1 MSESLSHLCP
11 SAPGKGNRG
20 AASFLFR
27 LEQFFFFFYNL
38 LEGTSKALSSGCVWP
53 LCGYSPGPSS
63 PQRPPSCL
71 RRGMASSRQ
80 ESGLDLCS
88 FIWSEGRALS
98 SWDPSNWLTE
108 QHSVRRVLFLLSSVP
123 PLLSTFRFLLCSL
136 PFLQGL
142 ILGPC
147 WGRGKALE

>member
-20 AASFLFR
+20 AASCLFR

-71 RRGMASSRQ
+71 RKGNGFIQTGKWIGLVFIHLVWRPCSELMGSLQLADRAALCQ
-80 ESGLDLCS
+80 ESA
-88 FIWSEGRALS
+88 F
-98 SWDPSNWLTE
+98 PS
-108 QHSVRRVLFLLSSVP
+108 
-123 PLLSTFRFLLCSL
+123 LLCSSSSL
-136 PFLQGL
+136 HFSFSPLFPSFPPGL
-142 ILGPC
+142 DFRTMLG
-147 WGRGKALE
+147 